1 MTQEPAGF
9 DAQRIGR
16 WIERRFGIS
25 DYDVEVMSVGRSNL
39 TFTITVDGRPRWVL
53 RRPPLGHEGGSAHN
67 VAREGRIMA
76 ALSDSAVP
84 VPNVLDIV
92 DDPEVLD
99 VPFVFMD
106 HCPGSPLNTPADWAE
121 LPETNRRDCAFAMV
135 DALAA
140 IHAVDIDAVGLSDL
154 RRPGGLIER
163 QLRRWLG
170 QVEAIAMRETPAIHE
185 VHDALLEA
193 MPDPAGSPVGI
204 AHGDFKPNNMIFSP
218 TGAVNA
224 VVDWELTAI
233 GEVLT
238 DLGYFVAM
246 LTVPEEYTSIWVPRA
261 SDGFPHHGRTHRP
274 LSGGQ
279 RPRSPRRRLLL
290 RVRDVE
296 ARLHPRRRLHPPGD
310 GEDGRP
316 RPRSRSRR
324 RRRRRPCPP
333 SPRTPGEIMTSH
345 VSGQSVIV
353 TGAAGGI
360 GAALAA
366 ELIDRGAAVVLADLS
381 PSVADTAAALGS
393 SAHAWTGDVSS
404 VAGISEL
411 IAFADDRLGGVDAYF
426 ANAGIIGPGDAR
438 GLR

>member
-106 HCPGSPLNTPADWAE
+106 HCPGSPLNTPADWAA

-261 SDGFPHHGRTHRP
+261 SDGFPT
-274 LSGGQ
+274 
-279 RPRSPRRRLLL
+279 
-290 RVRDVE
+290 
-296 ARLHPRRRLHPPGD
+296 
-310 GEDGRP
+310 
-316 RPRSRSRR
+316 
-324 RRRRRPCPP
+324 
-333 SPRTPGEIMTSH
+333 T
-345 VSGQSVIV
+345 
-353 TGAAGGI
+353 
-360 GAALAA
+360 A
-366 ELIDRGAAVVLADLS
+366 ELIDRYQEVSGHEVHDVGYYSAFAMWKLACIREGVYTRLATGKMGDLDLD
-381 PSVADTAAALGS
+381 PE
-393 SAHAWTGDVSS
+393 
-404 VAGISEL
+404 VAGEGVEDLARQALEL
-411 IAFADDRLGGVDAYF
+411 LERS
-426 ANAGIIGPGDAR
+426 
-438 GLR
+438 